1 MAKYAVVVSQS
12 AEKELLK
19 LPVAAILRIQEII
32 AQLGEEPRPAN
43 CKKLK
48 GFRNLYRVRAGDYR
62 VIYGIED
69 KILTVE
75 VLRVGDRKD
84 IYS

>member
-19 LPVAAILRIQEII
+19 LPVAAILRIWELI
-32 AQLGEEPRPAN
+32 ARLGEEPRPAD

-48 GFRNLYRVRAGDYR
+48 GFKNLYRVCAGDYR
-62 VIYGIED
+62 VIYGIQD
-69 KILTVE
+69 KTLTVD